1 MEVNKNR
8 WLIALS
14 AISIHLSIGAAYAYS
29 VYTNPIRD
37 LMGWSVTGITFSFTI
52 MMALAGIAA
61 AFFGTFVEKN
71 GPRKSAILAAILFGI
86 GQAGAGVAV
95 AVDSLLLFLLTY
107 GVASGLGMGLGY
119 IAPVSTLIKWF
130 PDRRGLATGMA
141 VLGFGAGA
149 LITAPVAAFLMESL
163 TIPITFYLLGL
174 CYFVLMFLGAL
185 YIAPPP
191 NGWMPDAM
199 KKAIDS
205 GKKVMKQDLSQLTAR
220 EAVRTKRF
228 WMLWSIM
235 LINVT
240 AGIMMISVASP
251 MAQEVVGMSAAG
263 AAAMVGI
270 MGIFNGGGRLAWA
283 AISDYIGRPTVF
295 ITFFALQLVAF
306 ITLPNTTSILLFQV
320 LVFLVVSC
328 YGGGFSNL
336 PAFIGD
342 LFGTKQLGA
351 IHGFLLTTWSLG
363 GILGPLLVSQ
373 IREVTQ
379 SYIPVFYVFLAL
391 ILLALIVSI
400 YLQIEIKQV
409 QKEKQPQNSNRLPP
423 VSQKKEYS
431 PKLNT
436 IRTNATEGQRQ

>member
-1 MEVNKNR
+1 
-8 WLIALS
+8 
-14 AISIHLSIGAAYAYS
+14 
-29 VYTNPIRD
+29 
-37 LMGWSVTGITFSFTI
+37 MGWSTTGITLSFTI
-52 MMALAGIAA
+52 MMALAGFTA
-61 AFFGTFVEKN
+61 AFFGSFVERK
-71 GPRKSAILAAILFGI
+71 GPRKSAILAAVLFGL

-95 AVDSLLLFLLTY
+95 AVDSLFLFIFTY
-107 GVASGLGMGLGY
+107 GFMSGLGMGIGY

-149 LITAPVAAFLMESL
+149 LITAPLAASLME
-163 TIPITFYLLGL
+163 TITISMTFYILGIS
-174 CYFVLMFLGAL
+174 YFILMILGAS

-191 NGWMPDAM
+191 QGWMPEGM
-199 KKAIDS
+199 KKDIAS
-205 GKKVMKQDLSQLTAR
+205 GKKTVKQDLSQLTAK

-228 WMLWSIM
+228 WMLWTMM

-251 MAQEVVGMSAAG
+251 MAQEVVGLTAAG

-270 MGIFNGGGRLAWA
+270 MGIFNGGGRLLWA
-283 AISDYIGRPTVF
+283 AASDYIGRPVVF

-306 ITLPNTTSILLFQV
+306 VTMPNITNVLLFQA
-320 LVFLVVSC
+320 LVFIVVSC

-342 LFGTKQLGA
+342 MFGTKQLGA

-373 IREVTQ
+373 IREATA
-379 SYIPVFYVFLAL
+379 SYIPVFYVFTAL
-391 ILLALIVSI
+391 ILLAFLISI
-400 YLQIEIKQV
+400 FLQLDIKRE
-409 QKEKQPQNSNRLPP
+409 EKGE
-423 VSQKKEYS
+423 QKKEVVRTGKLEYS
-431 PKLNT
+431 AASK
-436 IRTNATEGQRQ
+436 R

>member
-1 MEVNKNR
+1 MKVTKNR

-37 LMGWSVTGITFSFTI
+37 AVGWSTTGITLSFTI

-61 AFFGTFVEKN
+61 AFFGPFVERN
-71 GPRKSAILAAILFGI
+71 GPRKSAMIAAILFGL

-107 GVASGLGMGLGY
+107 GFASGLGMGIGY
-119 IAPVSTLIKWF
+119 IAPVSTLVKWF

-149 LITAPVAAFLMESL
+149 LITAPIAASLMGS
-163 TIPITFYLLGL
+163 IGISMTFYILGIS
-174 CYFVLMFLGAL
+174 YFILMVIGAS
-185 YIAPPP
+185 YIARPPE
-191 NGWMPDAM
+191 GWMPEGMEKDIA
-199 KKAIDS
+199 S
-205 GKKVMKQDLSQLTAR
+205 GKKTVKKDLSQLTAR
-220 EAVRTKRF
+220 EAVRTRRF
-228 WMLWSIM
+228 WMLWSMM

-251 MAQEVVGMSAAG
+251 MAQEVVGLSAAG
-263 AAAMVGI
+263 AATMVGI
-270 MGIFNGGGRLAWA
+270 MGIFNGGGRLGWA
-283 AISDYIGRPTVF
+283 AISDYVGRPAVF
-295 ITFFALQLVAF
+295 ITFFVLQLIAF
-306 ITLPNTTSILLFQV
+306 ITIPNITNILLFQA
-320 LVFLVVSC
+320 LVFIVVSC

-351 IHGFLLTTWSLG
+351 IHGYLLTTWSLG

-373 IREVTQ
+373 IREVTN
-379 SYIPVFYVFLAL
+379 SYIPVFYVFTGL
-391 ILLALIVSI
+391 ITVAFLLSI
-400 YLQIEIKQV
+400 FLQLDIKKIE
-409 QKEKQPQNSNRLPP
+409 KEKEETQEQTARPKSVN
-423 VSQKKEYS
+423 KKLVHSVQYNE
-431 PKLNT
+431 
-436 IRTNATEGQRQ
+436 R